1 MCRLSGLG
9 GSEGNAGR
17 GRGKKKIRS
26 TARFVAVQQA
36 VSPQD
41 VAEGGGGGV
50 TWAGWVVDRVDSG
63 GDGEELESPAVQSAL
78 LSTVE
83 MRGGGLGVEMC
94 RGGIVRVKWAR
105 GPPPPLQSPPLAG
118 NRCPVHGGWPAVRT
132 LPGTVTLAEARCPEQ
147 SVASCKH
154 ATYRLLGR
162 CAWRMP

>member
-1 MCRLSGLG
+1 M
-9 GSEGNAGR
+9 
-17 GRGKKKIRS
+17 
-26 TARFVAVQQA
+26 QQA

-105 GPPPPLQSPPLAG
+105 GPPPPPVSPPRGKQVSRPWRLAG
-118 NRCPVHGGWPAVRT
+118 RPYLTWYCNAG
-132 LPGTVTLAEARCPEQ
+132 
-147 SVASCKH
+147 
-154 ATYRLLGR
+154 
-162 CAWRMP
+162 

>member
-1 MCRLSGLG
+1 M
-9 GSEGNAGR
+9 
-17 GRGKKKIRS
+17 
-26 TARFVAVQQA
+26 
-36 VSPQD
+36 
-41 VAEGGGGGV
+41 
-50 TWAGWVVDRVDSG
+50 AGWVVDRVDSG
-63 GDGEELESPAVQSAL
+63 GDGGELQSSAVQSAL

-83 MRGGGLGVEMC
+83 MRGGGLGVEIC
-94 RGGIVRVKWAR
+94 RGGIVRVKWVR
-105 GPPPPLQSPPLAG
+105 GRPPSSLQTLPLAG